1 MATQMSGG
9 LGSNGGLD
17 PSAGFAE
24 DEQYSPG
31 RDLRSRASRLRDPF
45 SSVSDEKLVQGLA
58 WFSVGL
64 GLTALIA
71 PRALGSAAG
80 LGRHAGLVRM
90 VGARELA
97 SGIGLF
103 SSRNS
108 TPWLWSRVAGDAM
121 DILTLGAAA
130 LKPTGGGNLRALVSL
145 ALVAGVTAAD
155 VSASLRYS
163 SKSQGRHARRLSA
176 EDYVERSTTI
186 GKSPQECYD
195 YWRKQTNAPVFMRH
209 VVSVTEI
216 DEKTSRWVA
225 RLPGGKR
232 VEWESRITDDV
243 PGKRIAW
250 HSLHQSPI
258 VHAGAVSFDPAPGGR
273 GTVVRVVFHYRPPAA
288 SGGMAATPP
297 FSFVPAFEI
306 TEDLRRLKQLLETGE
321 IATTRGQPAGRR
333 SLIARMVGAGR
344 GK

>member
-1 MATQMSGG
+1 METQASRDVGANGSYSGG
-9 LGSNGGLD
+9 GI
-17 PSAGFAE
+17 AE
-24 DEQYSPG
+24 DEHYSPG
-31 RDLRSRASRLRDPF
+31 RDLRTRASRLRDPF
-45 SSVSDEKLVQGLA
+45 SGVSDQALVQGLA

-64 GLTALIA
+64 GLTALLA
-71 PRALGSAAG
+71 PRGLGAVAG
-80 LGRHAGLVRM
+80 LGKRSGLVRA

-97 SGIGLF
+97 SGIGLL

-130 LKPTGGGNLRALVSL
+130 LKPTSGGNLRALVSL

-163 SKSQGRHARRLSA
+163 SKSRGWQSRRLRA

-186 GKSPQECYD
+186 NKSPQECYD
-195 YWRKQTNAPVFMRH
+195 FWRQRTNAPRFMRI
-209 VVSVTEI
+209 VQSVTEV
-216 DEKTSRWVA
+216 DEKTTRWVA

-232 VEWESRITDDV
+232 VEWDSRITDDV
-243 PGKRIAW
+243 PGKRFAW
-250 HSLHQSPI
+250 HSLHQAPL

-273 GTVVRVVFHYRPPAA
+273 GTIVRVVFHYRPPVTPGGIAA
-288 SGGMAATPP
+288 ARTL
-297 FSFVPAFEI
+297 SFAPAFELS
-306 TEDLRRLKQLLETGE
+306 EDLRRFKQLLETGE
-321 IATTRGQPAGRR
+321 VATTRGQPAGRR

>member
-1 MATQMSGG
+1 MMETQTSGSASG
-9 LGSNGGLD
+9 NGTYSTDGI
-17 PSAGFAE
+17 AE
-24 DEQYSPG
+24 DEPYSPG
-31 RDLRSRASRLRDPF
+31 RNLQSRASRLRDPF
-45 SSVSDEKLVQGLA
+45 SRVDDQTLVQGLA

-64 GLTALIA
+64 GLTALLA
-71 PRALGSAAG
+71 PRSLGNLAG
-80 LGRHAGLVRM
+80 LGGRSGLVRM

-97 SGIGLF
+97 SGIGLL

-130 LKPTGGGNLRALVSL
+130 LKPTGGGNLRALTSL

-163 SKSQGRHARRLSA
+163 SKSRGQQSRRLSA
-176 EDYVERSTTI
+176 EDYIERSTTI
-186 GKSPQECYD
+186 KKSPQECYD
-195 YWRKQTNAPVFMRH
+195 LWRRQTNAPQFMRH
-209 VVSVTEI
+209 VQSVTEV

-225 RLPGGKR
+225 RLPGGQR

-250 HSLHQSPI
+250 HSLPQSPI
-258 VHAGAVSFDPAPGGR
+258 VHAGAVSFDPAPAGR
-273 GTVVRVVFHYRPPAA
+273 GTIVRVVFHYRPPVTPGGIAA
-288 SGGMAATPP
+288 ARPL
-297 FSFVPAFEI
+297 SFVPAFEI
-306 TEDLRRLKQLLETGE
+306 SEDLRCFKQLLETGE
-321 IATTRGQPAGRR
+321 LATTRGQPTGRR

>member
-1 MATQMSGG
+1 MSGG
-9 LGSNGGLD
+9 LSGNGGLD

-24 DEQYSPG
+24 DEHYSPG
-31 RDLRSRASRLRDPF
+31 RDLRSRASRLHDPF
-45 SSVSDEKLVQGLA
+45 SRVSDEKLVQGLA

-64 GLTALIA
+64 GLTALLA
-71 PRALGSAAG
+71 PRTLGSVAG
-80 LGRHAGLVRM
+80 LGGRSGLVRM

-97 SGIGLF
+97 SGIGLM
-103 SSRNS
+103 SSRDS

-121 DILTLGAAA
+121 DILTLGAVA
-130 LKPTGGGNLRALVSL
+130 LKPTGGGNLRALLSL

-163 SKSQGRHARRLSA
+163 SKSRGQQSRRLSA
-176 EDYVERSTTI
+176 EDYVERSTIISKT
-186 GKSPQECYD
+186 PQECYEF
-195 YWRKQTNAPVFMRH
+195 WRKRTNAPVFMRH
-209 VVSVTEI
+209 IESVSEI

-225 RLPGGKR
+225 KLPGGKR

-243 PGKRIAW
+243 PGKRLAW
-250 HSLHQSPI
+250 HSLHQSPL

-273 GTVVRVVFHYRPPAA
+273 GTVVRVVFHYRAP
-288 SGGMAATPP
+288 ATPGGTAAARAL
-297 FSFVPAFEI
+297 SFGPAFEI
-306 TEDLRRLKQLLETGE
+306 TEDLRRFKQLLETGE